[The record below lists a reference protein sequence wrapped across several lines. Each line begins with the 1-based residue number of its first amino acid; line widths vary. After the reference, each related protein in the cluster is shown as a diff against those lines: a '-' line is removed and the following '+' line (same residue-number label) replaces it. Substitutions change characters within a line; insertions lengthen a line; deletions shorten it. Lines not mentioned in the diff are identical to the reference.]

1 MACTTILVGKKAS
14 YDGSTMIAR
23 NDDSGSGHFTAKK
36 FTVVH
41 PEDLPKVY
49 RSVLSHVE
57 VPLPEGAMR
66 FTAMPNAVEGKGIW
80 AAAGINA
87 ANVGMTATETITSNP
102 RVLGAD
108 PLVQGGIGEED
119 IVYLVLPY
127 IHNAREGVQRL
138 GSLLETYGTYEM
150 NGIAFQDVD
159 EIWWLE
165 TIGGHHWMARRVP
178 DDSYVVM
185 PNQLG
190 IDAFDLDDA
199 FGAQENHL
207 CSADLREFITKYHLD
222 LAQDVTNEPAENPAQ
237 PPMFCMLLR
246 KHLTGGRLVS
256 MQQPEMERLLDLTFD
271 CTDEM
276 GSPTR
281 KHLILEIMG
290 RNSNLILT
298 GEDGRIV
305 DCLRRVDFEM
315 SEKRQVLPGLYYHLP
330 PTQGKRDPF
339 AVTGEELAALL
350 SAQTAPKRLDGWL
363 LDTFGGLSPLVCREL
378 AFRLTGDLDT
388 DLSGL
393 SPEEKSAL
401 AARLSAALAQMQ
413 TAPPQPVL
421 LYRDERPWDFT
432 CLPVTQY
439 GDFIRQEPYDS
450 FSQLLDRFY
459 AARDRAD
466 SIRQSSQAIRKT
478 VSNLHARTARKLE
491 NQRKELAATHDR
503 ERLRQLGDILTANL
517 YAIRRG
523 QTKLRAADFY
533 DPDMKEIEITLNPAI
548 SPQQNAAKFYKD
560 YQKAKNAE
568 KILTEQIM
576 KGEQELAYLA
586 SVLDALTR
594 AESARD
600 LKEIRAELVS
610 GGYLRETDR
619 KKRMKLP
626 PSRPMR
632 FTSSDGFLIFVGR
645 SNRQNDE
652 LTTKLAAKTDIWLH
666 VQKIPGSHVII
677 ETNGR
682 TPPDRTVTEAMQLAA
697 YYSQARD
704 GQNVPVDY
712 TPVKFVKKPAG
723 AKPGMVIYTTYQ
735 TAVVTPDAALCERL
749 KEKE

>member
-1 MACTTILVGKKAS
+1 MPFDAFFLTAVRRELEGSLTGCRIDKVQQPQRDTLILS
-14 YDGSTMIAR
+14 
-23 NDDSGSGHFTAKK
+23 
-36 FTVVH
+36 
-41 PEDLPKVY
+41 
-49 RSVLSHVE
+49 
-57 VPLPEGAMR
+57 MR
-66 FTAMPNAVEGKGIW
+66 G
-80 AAAGINA
+80 AAG
-87 ANVGMTATETITSNP
+87 GGRLLLTASPNHP
-102 RVLGAD
+102 R
-108 PLVQGGIGEED
+108 
-119 IVYLVLPY
+119 
-127 IHNAREGVQRL
+127 IHL
-138 GSLLETYGTYEM
+138 
-150 NGIAFQDVD
+150 
-159 EIWWLE
+159 
-165 TIGGHHWMARRVP
+165 
-178 DDSYVVM
+178 
-185 PNQLG
+185 
-190 IDAFDLDDA
+190 
-199 FGAQENHL
+199 
-207 CSADLREFITKYHLD
+207 
-222 LAQDVTNEPAENPAQ
+222 TNEPAENPAQ

-298 GEDGRIV
+298 GEDGRIL

-388 DLSGL
+388 DLSELPLEG
-393 SPEEKSAL
+393 KTAL
-401 AARLSAALAQMQ
+401 AERLLETFAQLQ
-413 TAPPQPVL
+413 TVPPQPVL
-421 LYRDERPWDFT
+421 LYKDERPWDFT

-491 NQRKELAATHDR
+491 NQHKELAATHDR

-568 KILTEQIM
+568 RILTEQIA

-600 LKEIRAELVS
+600 LQEIRAELVS

-632 FTSSDGFLIFVGR
+632 FMSSDGFPIFVGR

-652 LTTKLAAKTDIWLH
+652 LTTKLAAKTDVWLH

>member
-1 MACTTILVGKKAS
+1 MPFDAFFLTAVRRELE
-14 YDGSTMIAR
+14 GSLIGCR
-23 NDDSGSGHFTAKK
+23 ID
-36 FTVVH
+36 
-41 PEDLPKVY
+41 KVQQPQ
-49 RSVLSHVE
+49 RDTLVLS
-57 VPLPEGAMR
+57 MR
-66 FTAMPNAVEGKGIW
+66 G
-80 AAAGINA
+80 AAG
-87 ANVGMTATETITSNP
+87 GGRLLLTASPNHP
-102 RVLGAD
+102 R
-108 PLVQGGIGEED
+108 
-119 IVYLVLPY
+119 
-127 IHNAREGVQRL
+127 IHL
-138 GSLLETYGTYEM
+138 
-150 NGIAFQDVD
+150 
-159 EIWWLE
+159 
-165 TIGGHHWMARRVP
+165 
-178 DDSYVVM
+178 
-185 PNQLG
+185 
-190 IDAFDLDDA
+190 
-199 FGAQENHL
+199 
-207 CSADLREFITKYHLD
+207 
-222 LAQDVTNEPAENPAQ
+222 TNEPAENPVQ

-276 GSPTR
+276 GSPAQ

-298 GEDGRIV
+298 SEDGRIV

-315 SEKRQVLPGLYYHLP
+315 SEQRQVLPGLYYHLP

-339 AVTGEELAALL
+339 AVTEDELASLL

-363 LDTFGGLSPLVCREL
+363 LETLGGFSPLVCREL

-388 DLSGL
+388 DLSAL
-393 SPEEKSAL
+393 SPEEKATL
-401 AARLSAALAQMQ
+401 AAGLHAALMQ
-413 TAPPQPVL
+413 LRTALPQPVL
-421 LYRDERPWDFT
+421 LYKDDRPWDFT
-432 CLPVTQY
+432 CMPVTQY
-439 GDFIRQEPYDS
+439 GEFVRQEPFDS

-466 SIRQSSQAIRKT
+466 SIRQSSQAIRKA

-503 ERLRQLGDILTANL
+503 ERLRRLGDILTANL
-517 YAIRRG
+517 YAVKRG

-533 DPDMKEIEITLNPAI
+533 DPDMKEIEIPLNPAI

-560 YQKAKNAE
+560 YQKAKTAE
-568 KILTEQIM
+568 KILTEQIA
-576 KGEQELAYLA
+576 KGEQELLYLA

-600 LKEIRAELVS
+600 LQEIRAELVS

-632 FTSSDGFLIFVGR
+632 FMSSDGFPIFVGR

-652 LTTKLAAKTDIWLH
+652 LTTKLAAKTDVWLH

-682 TPPDRTVTEAMQLAA
+682 TPPDQTVTEAMQLAA
-697 YYSQARD
+697 YYSQARG

-749 KEKE
+749 KEKD

>member
-1 MACTTILVGKKAS
+1 MPFDAFFLTAVRRELEGSLTGCRIDKVQQPQRDTLILS
-14 YDGSTMIAR
+14 
-23 NDDSGSGHFTAKK
+23 
-36 FTVVH
+36 
-41 PEDLPKVY
+41 
-49 RSVLSHVE
+49 
-57 VPLPEGAMR
+57 MR
-66 FTAMPNAVEGKGIW
+66 G
-80 AAAGINA
+80 AAG
-87 ANVGMTATETITSNP
+87 GGRLLLTASPNHPRIHLTS
-102 RVLGAD
+102 
-108 PLVQGGIGEED
+108 
-119 IVYLVLPY
+119 
-127 IHNAREGVQRL
+127 
-138 GSLLETYGTYEM
+138 
-150 NGIAFQDVD
+150 
-159 EIWWLE
+159 
-165 TIGGHHWMARRVP
+165 
-178 DDSYVVM
+178 
-185 PNQLG
+185 
-190 IDAFDLDDA
+190 
-199 FGAQENHL
+199 
-207 CSADLREFITKYHLD
+207 
-222 LAQDVTNEPAENPAQ
+222 EPAENPAQ

-256 MQQPEMERLLDLTFD
+256 MHQPEMERLLDLTFD

-276 GSPTR
+276 GSPAQ

-298 GEDGRIV
+298 SEDGRII

-315 SEKRQVLPGLYYHLP
+315 SEQRQVLPGLFYHLP
-330 PTQGKRDPF
+330 PTQGKLDPF
-339 AVTGEELAALL
+339 AVAEDALATLLAA
-350 SAQTAPKRLDGWL
+350 QTTPKRFDAWL
-363 LDTFGGLSPLVCREL
+363 LETLGGFSPLVCREL

-401 AARLSAALAQMQ
+401 AARLHTALAQLQ
-413 TAPPQPVL
+413 TAPPQPML
-421 LYRDERPWDFT
+421 LYKDDRPWDFT

-439 GDFIRQEPYDS
+439 GEFIRQEPCDS

-478 VSNLHARTARKLE
+478 VSNLHARTARKLD
-491 NQRKELAATHDR
+491 NQRRELTATHDR
-503 ERLRQLGDILTANL
+503 ERLRRLGDILTANL
-517 YAIRRG
+517 YAVKRG
-523 QTKLRAADFY
+523 QTKLRTADFY
-533 DPDMKEIEITLNPAI
+533 DPDMKEIEIPLNPAI

-568 KILTEQIM
+568 KILTEQIA

-600 LKEIRAELVS
+600 LQEIRAELVS

-626 PSRPMR
+626 PSRSMR
-632 FTSSDGFLIFVGR
+632 FTSSDGFPILVGR

-677 ETNGR
+677 ETDGR

-697 YYSQARD
+697 YYSQARG

-735 TAVVTPDAALCERL
+735 TAVATPDAALCERL
-749 KEKE
+749 KEKD

>member
-1 MACTTILVGKKAS
+1 MPLDAICLQGVVEELSPQIT
-14 YDGSTMIAR
+14 GSRIEKIQQPAR
-23 NDDSGSGHFTAKK
+23 DQVVLLLRGSRR
-36 FTVVH
+36 
-41 PEDLPKVY
+41 LY
-49 RSVLSHVE
+49 L
-57 VPLPEGAMR
+57 
-66 FTAMPNAVEGKGIW
+66 NAGGSQPRLHL
-80 AAAGINA
+80 
-87 ANVGMTATETITSNP
+87 TEQVRDNP
-102 RVLGAD
+102 
-108 PLVQGGIGEED
+108 
-119 IVYLVLPY
+119 
-127 IHNAREGVQRL
+127 
-138 GSLLETYGTYEM
+138 S
-150 NGIAFQDVD
+150 
-159 EIWWLE
+159 
-165 TIGGHHWMARRVP
+165 
-178 DDSYVVM
+178 
-185 PNQLG
+185 
-190 IDAFDLDDA
+190 
-199 FGAQENHL
+199 
-207 CSADLREFITKYHLD
+207 
-222 LAQDVTNEPAENPAQ
+222 Q

-246 KHLTGGRLVS
+246 KHLSGGVIESVRQEPLERVVTLTVLAADELGERSRFTLVWEG
-256 MQQPEMERLLDLTFD
+256 MPR
-271 CTDEM
+271 
-276 GSPTR
+276 R
-281 KHLILEIMG
+281 A
-290 RNSNLILT
+290 NLILCDR
-298 GEDGRIV
+298 DGRII
-305 DCLRRVDFEM
+305 DCLRRIDLE
-315 SEKRQVLPGLYYHLP
+315 SEQDRQVLPGLFYRLP
-330 PTQGKRDPF
+330 ARQNKNSPLD
-339 AVTGEELAALL
+339 VTEEEFAALL
-350 SAQTAPKRLDGWL
+350 RRAAPDAPLDGWL

-388 DLSGL
+388 DLSAL
-393 SPEEKSAL
+393 SAEEKTAL
-401 AARLSAALAQMQ
+401 AARLLAAFAQLQ
-413 TAPPQPVL
+413 TMPPQPML

-568 KILTEQIM
+568 KILTEQIA

-600 LKEIRAELVS
+600 LQEIRAELVS
-610 GGYLRETDR
+610 GGYLREADR

-632 FTSSDGFLIFVGR
+632 FTSSDGFPIRVGR

-735 TAVVTPDAALCERL
+735 TAVVTPDAALCEQL

>member
-1 MACTTILVGKKAS
+1 MPFDAFFLTAVRRELEGSLTGCRIDKVQQPQRDTLILS
-14 YDGSTMIAR
+14 
-23 NDDSGSGHFTAKK
+23 
-36 FTVVH
+36 
-41 PEDLPKVY
+41 
-49 RSVLSHVE
+49 
-57 VPLPEGAMR
+57 MR
-66 FTAMPNAVEGKGIW
+66 G
-80 AAAGINA
+80 AAG
-87 ANVGMTATETITSNP
+87 GGRLLLTASPNHP
-102 RVLGAD
+102 R
-108 PLVQGGIGEED
+108 
-119 IVYLVLPY
+119 
-127 IHNAREGVQRL
+127 IHL
-138 GSLLETYGTYEM
+138 
-150 NGIAFQDVD
+150 
-159 EIWWLE
+159 
-165 TIGGHHWMARRVP
+165 
-178 DDSYVVM
+178 
-185 PNQLG
+185 
-190 IDAFDLDDA
+190 
-199 FGAQENHL
+199 
-207 CSADLREFITKYHLD
+207 
-222 LAQDVTNEPAENPAQ
+222 TNEPAENPAQ

-298 GEDGRIV
+298 GEDGRIL

-388 DLSGL
+388 DLSVL
-393 SPEEKSAL
+393 SAEEKTAL
-401 AARLSAALAQMQ
+401 AARLLAAFAQLQ
-413 TAPPQPVL
+413 TMPPQPML

-568 KILTEQIM
+568 RILTEQIA

-600 LKEIRAELVS
+600 LQEIRAELVS

-626 PSRPMR
+626 PGRPMR
-632 FTSSDGFLIFVGR
+632 FMSSDGFPIFVGR

>member
-1 MACTTILVGKKAS
+1 MPFDALFLTAVRRELEGSLTGCRIDKVQQPQRDTLILS
-14 YDGSTMIAR
+14 
-23 NDDSGSGHFTAKK
+23 
-36 FTVVH
+36 
-41 PEDLPKVY
+41 
-49 RSVLSHVE
+49 
-57 VPLPEGAMR
+57 MR
-66 FTAMPNAVEGKGIW
+66 G
-80 AAAGINA
+80 AAG
-87 ANVGMTATETITSNP
+87 GGRLLLTASPNHP
-102 RVLGAD
+102 R
-108 PLVQGGIGEED
+108 
-119 IVYLVLPY
+119 
-127 IHNAREGVQRL
+127 IHL
-138 GSLLETYGTYEM
+138 T
-150 NGIAFQDVD
+150 D
-159 EIWWLE
+159 
-165 TIGGHHWMARRVP
+165 
-178 DDSYVVM
+178 
-185 PNQLG
+185 
-190 IDAFDLDDA
+190 
-199 FGAQENHL
+199 
-207 CSADLREFITKYHLD
+207 
-222 LAQDVTNEPAENPAQ
+222 EPAENPAQ

-256 MQQPEMERLLDLTFD
+256 MHQPEMERLLDLTFD

-276 GSPTR
+276 GSPAQ

-298 GEDGRIV
+298 AEDGRIV

-315 SEKRQVLPGLYYHLP
+315 SEQRQVLPGLYYHLP
-330 PTQGKRDPF
+330 PTQGKLDPF
-339 AVTGEELAALL
+339 AVAEGELAALL
-350 SAQTAPKRLDGWL
+350 AAQTSPKRFDGWL
-363 LDTFGGLSPLVCREL
+363 LETLGGFSPLVCREL

-388 DLSGL
+388 DLS
-393 SPEEKSAL
+393 AL
-401 AARLSAALAQMQ
+401 LSAALAQMQ

-439 GDFIRQEPYDS
+439 GDFIRQEPFDS

-478 VSNLHARTARKLE
+478 VSNLHARTARKLD
-491 NQRKELAATHDR
+491 NQRRELTATHDR
-503 ERLRQLGDILTANL
+503 ERLRRLGDILTANL
-517 YAIRRG
+517 YAVKRG
-523 QTKLRAADFY
+523 QTKLRTADFY
-533 DPDMKEIEITLNPAI
+533 DPDMKEIEIPLNPAI

-568 KILTEQIM
+568 KILTEQIA

-600 LKEIRAELVS
+600 LQEIRAELVS

-632 FTSSDGFLIFVGR
+632 FTSSDGFPIRVGR

-677 ETNGR
+677 ETNGQ

-697 YYSQARD
+697 YYSQARG

-735 TAVVTPDAALCERL
+735 TAVVTPDEALCERL